1 MLPNIVTR
9 GAAGLEP
16 PAGRLTPV
24 VYPLGVD
31 LWCHHGGRNAAQ
43 AFTLRDSIRILRG
56 YQRHHVEENGWS
68 DIGYGWAVDN
78 AGNIIECRGA
88 HVGAHSPGK
97 NHEPSVVM
105 IGDWSN
111 TVPPPAMRRAV
122 LILAD
127 HLRAGDLRGHRE
139 NTATDC
145 PGDAGFAF
153 VVNADLGAA
162 VGDGRTLRDRIIASG
177 KGARTADVLL
187 QRLREGYAGTIPN
200 RSDSVF
206 FRRLRDNGLGVASAR
221 RVVKAGRRS

>member
-16 PAGRLTPV
+16 PTGRLVPV
-24 VYPLGVD
+24 VYPVGVD
-31 LWCHHGGRNAAQ
+31 LWVHHGGRNAAM
-43 AFTLRDSIRILRG
+43 AFSLRDSIRILRG

-88 HVGAHSPGK
+88 HVGAHSPGR
-97 NHEPSVVM
+97 NHEPSVVC

-111 TVPPPAMRRAV
+111 TVPPPPMVRAV
-122 LILAD
+122 AMLAD

-145 PGDAGFAF
+145 PGDAAMR
-153 VVNADLGAA
+153 VIVNMDANSI
-162 VGDGRTLRDRIIASG
+162 GDGRTLRDRIIASG
-177 KGARTADVLL
+177 KGARTADVLI
-187 QRLREGYAGTIPN
+187 QRLREGYSGTIPN